1 MMAGIAAE
9 FEITTKMKRENE
21 SDNEHFCTSEGRV
34 QFFKND
40 HFSVPF

>member
-1 MMAGIAAE
+1 MMAGVAAE
-9 FEITTKMKRENE
+9 FEIMMKMQCENE

-34 QFFKND
+34 RFFKNE